1 MLRCP
6 RPRPRHLAPLRCA
19 SLHRPRSARAPLIG
33 QMRSAP
39 RNNLFTSTLKIIF
52 PASQEVVRTDGRV
65 VEGTGLENRHTVLP
79 YRGFESLSVRQI
91 AISALLK
98 PAINLCC
105 AARGHA
111 LAVFNLLALPPSLR
125 SGSARSKNSLR
136 PAQPYQSLSQAILL
150 KSTPI
155 FFISHR
161 GEIDRKWLTA
171 LIKSLVRASTSFCV
185 VKRPK
190 PKRMA
195 EWA

>member
-1 MLRCP
+1 MCCAARG
-6 RPRPRHLAPLRCA
+6 HALAIW
-19 SLHRPRSARAPLIG
+19 HRSAPPRSLSALRASPLIG

-52 PASQEVVRTDGRV
+52 SASQAVIRTDGRV

-79 YRGFESLSVRQI
+79 YRGFESLSVRQ
-91 AISALLK
+91 SSVSLLLK

-111 LAVFNLLALPPSLR
+111 LAVFISSLHPPSLR

-136 PAQPYQSLSQAILL
+136 PAQPNQPLSHAILL

-185 VKRPK
+185 VKRPN
-190 PKRMA
+190 PNRIA
-195 EWA
+195 ECA